1 MFYVRRQTVMI
12 SFQRVVDQLE
22 ARVGAVAL
30 VVPERTCH
38 SKHVSLVF
46 WTEFHV
52 VHKVLKTDLI

>member
-1 MFYVRRQTVMI
+1 MFYVRRQTVM
-12 SFQRVVDQLE
+12 SLRRVEQPE

-38 SKHVSLVF
+38 SKHVSLVL

>member
-1 MFYVRRQTVMI
+1 MQRQSRSGRI
-12 SFQRVVDQLE
+12 GE
-22 ARVGAVAL
+22 VA
-30 VVPERTCH
+30 ERTRH